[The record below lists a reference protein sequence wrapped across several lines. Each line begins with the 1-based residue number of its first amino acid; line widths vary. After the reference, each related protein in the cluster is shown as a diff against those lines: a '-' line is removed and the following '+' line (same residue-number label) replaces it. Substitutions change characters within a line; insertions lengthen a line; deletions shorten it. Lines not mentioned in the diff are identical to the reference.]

1 MQTRPLSLL
10 SGAVAC
16 LAVALI
22 GIGIYSAHTR
32 RAATRSFEAAQLNMA
47 RLPVVDVAEMP
58 AGAEDS
64 DGQMVLHDFERPEP
78 QLPRA
83 PMLPL
88 PPVASEATLAP
99 LEVKNAPLEVK
110 TRPHRWRSS
119 DFAFSNDH
127 VLIGE

>member
-47 RLPVVDVAEMP
+47 GLPVVDVAAEVP

-64 DGQMVLHDFERPEP
+64 QMVLQDFERPEP
-78 QLPRA
+78 QLPRV

-127 VLIGE
+127 GLIGE

>member
-47 RLPVVDVAEMP
+47 RLPVVDVAAEMP

-64 DGQMVLHDFERPEP
+64 QMVLQDFERPEP
-78 QLPRA
+78 LLPRA

-88 PPVASEATLAP
+88 HPVASEATLAP
-99 LEVKNAPLEVK
+99 LEVK
-110 TRPHRWRSS
+110 RPHRWRSS
-119 DFAFSNDH
+119 DLPSVMPMF
-127 VLIGE
+127 

>member
-64 DGQMVLHDFERPEP
+64 QMVLQDFERPEP
-78 QLPRA
+78 LLPRA

-88 PPVASEATLAP
+88 HPVASEATLAP
-99 LEVKNAPLEVK
+99 LEVK
-110 TRPHRWRSS
+110 RPHRWRSS